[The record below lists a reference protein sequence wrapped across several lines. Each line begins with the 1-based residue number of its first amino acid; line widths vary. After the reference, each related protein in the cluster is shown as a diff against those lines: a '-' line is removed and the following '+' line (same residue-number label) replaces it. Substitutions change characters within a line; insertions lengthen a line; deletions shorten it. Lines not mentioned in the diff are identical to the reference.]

1 MIIIVVDMVAV
12 TAGFAGFAVTAGFAG
27 FAQSDVIDVFVA

>member
-1 MIIIVVDMVAV
+1 MVDMV
-12 TAGFAGFAVTAGFAG
+12 AVTAGFAG